1 MKLRLWLYFYKQAF
15 TNMMNNRVVHIIGVG
30 TMVVSLLIFGTFL
43 LLFVNLNTW
52 IHGWGHS
59 LSMSVYLQ
67 DGIDK
72 QTRDR
77 IASSIR
83 DFPSAEIE
91 RYISKEDALIDLR
104 KALGSE
110 AGLLEGLSRNPLPAS
125 FEVVFTDVESPETGP
140 RKIKQVIEKI
150 DGVDEVKYSE
160 EWLQRFEGLMKVV
173 RLVGFII
180 GGLLSIGVLFIVTN
194 TIKLTIYSRKHEIE
208 IQKLVGATDWFVK
221 APFLL
226 EGLIQGL
233 FSGAFALLMLYSC
246 YLFLSAKKVHLL
258 GLTVLDFIF
267 LPTEY
272 VVSIFFISVALGL
285 AGSFIAV
292 GRFLAAESFAEI

>member
-1 MKLRLWLYFYKQAF
+1 MI
-15 TNMMNNRVVHIIGVG
+15 NNRVVHIIGVG

-52 IHGWGHS
+52 IHGWGNS

-72 QTRDR
+72 KTRDR

-233 FSGAFALLMLYSC
+233 FSGAFSLLMLYSC
-246 YLFLSAKKVHLL
+246 YLLLSAKKVHLL

-272 VVSIFFISVALGL
+272 VISIFLISVTLGL